1 MTHVVCEPC
10 FGCKYTDCVVVCPV
24 ECFYEGEKILY
35 IHPDECIDCEACV
48 PECPVEAIFH
58 EDNVPEEWKPFT
70 AAERRNGAAVPG
82 DHREERTAGR
92 EVAEV
97 FVVRGSVVR
106 CLRYPVLQLTT
117 DDDNGPI
124 RYFKSTDQYA
134 LSRNVFQLAYFG
146 LPSLIVSSGLRF
158 GRTGFLISLMP
169 ASCGVRPPLRTLQRT
184 HAQTR
189 FSQRRVAA
197 AARGHDVVQA
207 QFARGKPLAAVL
219 AVVAVAGENVAA
231 IQPHALLRHA
241 IVVQQPQHPRHLDF
255 KVHAAN
261 PVLVRLLELRLQLA
275 DFPPRFEVV
284 IGPLVALDVDHLGQP
299 AEQQHERPPHVDD
312 VDRNVL
318 TIEQQNAGTQSCTGS
333 GRHTR
338 VTPARAFSRVLGSH
352 RY

>member
-70 AAERRNGAAVPG
+70 AAQRRDGAAVPG
-82 DHREERTAGR
+82 DHGEERAAAR
-92 EVAEV
+92 SKLD
-97 FVVRGSVVR
+97 VVSAIVVSR
-106 CLRYPVLQLTT
+106 RADWSLTRPVNCTT
-117 DDDNGPI
+117 I
-124 RYFKSTDQYA
+124 ALSHYFKSTDQYA

-169 ASCGVRPPLRTLQRT
+169 ASCGVRPPLRTLHRT
-184 HAQTR
+184 HAHTR
-189 FSQRRVAA
+189 FSHDRVAA
-197 AARGHDVVQA
+197 AAGGHDVVEA
-207 QFARGKPLAAVL
+207 QFAGGEPLAAVL
-219 AVVAVAGENVAA
+219 AVIAVAGEDVAA
-231 IQPHALLRHA
+231 IEPHALLRHA
-241 IVVQQPQHPRHLDF
+241 IVVQQPQHARHLDL

-275 DFPPRFEVV
+275 DFAPRFEIV
-284 IGPLVALDVDHLGQP
+284 IGPLAVFDVNHFGQP
-299 AEQQHERPPHVDD
+299 AEQQHKRPTHVDH
-312 VDRNVL
+312 VNRNVL
-318 TIEQQNAGTQSCTGS
+318 TIEQKNAGIQS
-333 GRHTR
+333 
-338 VTPARAFSRVLGSH
+338 
-352 RY
+352 